1 MFSRKASVV
10 VTVLLVALVTI
21 GLVASALPTFASS
34 ASALPMHAQLLKTSP
49 EDGASV
55 KTADA
60 VTMTF
65 SEDVNEEFLQV
76 KVEGPGGDETDGAP
90 TVDGSTVT
98 QALPADLP
106 AGEHEVTYRVVSVDG
121 HPVSGSLTFTTTQ
134 EAASASPTPSAT
146 PTPSETASAS
156 ATPSST
162 PTPSPSATDVA
173 AGETSSGG
181 AGWLLPVGLVVL
193 LLLLVGGGVLLARGG
208 RGRADGPSDPV
219 G

>member
-55 KTADA
+55 ETADA

-76 KVEGPGGDETDGAP
+76 KVEGPGGDEADGAP

-98 QALPADLP
+98 QALPDDLP

-134 EAASASPTPSAT
+134 EAASAAPTPST
-146 PTPSETASAS
+146 SPTGSASSS
-156 ATPSST
+156 ATPAGTAS
-162 PTPSPSATDVA
+162 PSPSATDVA

-181 AGWLLPVGLVVL
+181 AGWFLPVGLVVL

-219 G
+219 A